1 MTYGDSG
8 GEEPPLAGSEGDLPA
23 RAIAEE
29 KGQVGTLFGDLLGL
43 FASFLVGLYEVSCR
57 SFSPLKIYVLV
68 SLTTPVLWFSGL
80 VQTLYRS
87 SGKSRS
93 CTHGDE
99 ASELFSV
106 VARW

>member
-43 FASFLVGLYEVSCR
+43 FASFLVGLYEVSCLFLPSSEVLRTCITDPSVSFVHR
-57 SFSPLKIYVLV
+57 SGTNAT
-68 SLTTPVLWFSGL
+68 SLFRRKRKLCPW
-80 VQTLYRS
+80 
-87 SGKSRS
+87 
-93 CTHGDE
+93 
-99 ASELFSV
+99 
-106 VARW
+106 

>member
-57 SFSPLKIYVLV
+57 YFPLLKVHRTCV
-68 SLTTPVLWFSGL
+68 TDNSGSLLLRSG
-80 VQTLYRS
+80 TNATS
-87 SGKSRS
+87 
-93 CTHGDE
+93 
-99 ASELFSV
+99 LF
-106 VARW
+106 RQK